1 MHSIS
6 TVDADIKKNGLLP
19 ESLNILETER
29 KKIRESVGLNVFNHV
44 FLFFLF
50 HYVETSSF
58 SNEIGA
64 GMLVNT
70 GVCLCVLVC
79 VFCVSP
85 FLSPRPSH
93 RRSHSLNVQAGM
105 FRFPSGW
112 PRSDNS

>member
-1 MHSIS
+1 MCLI
-6 TVDADIKKNGLLP
+6 A
-19 ESLNILETER
+19 
-29 KKIRESVGLNVFNHV
+29 F

-50 HYVETSSF
+50 FLSHYVETSSF

-85 FLSPRPSH
+85 FLSPPPSLTPAL
-93 RRSHSLNVQAGM
+93 SLPKRAGWYVSFSLGM
-105 FRFPSGW
+105 AQIWQQLGLHPMQETHPTEATSWSYTMCIVMRMSAF
-112 PRSDNS
+112 